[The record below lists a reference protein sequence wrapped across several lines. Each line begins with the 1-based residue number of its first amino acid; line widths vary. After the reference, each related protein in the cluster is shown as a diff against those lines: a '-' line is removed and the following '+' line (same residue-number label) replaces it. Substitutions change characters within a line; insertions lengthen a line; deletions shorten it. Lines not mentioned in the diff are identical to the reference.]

1 MLQFINLQQSSPD
14 TMKTQASV
22 GLIDILY
29 TASFRRQESLLKY
42 IVHTN

>member
-1 MLQFINLQQSSPD
+1 MLQFINLQQTLPD

-22 GLIDILY
+22 LDILY
-29 TASFRRQESLLKY
+29 TASFQQQENLLKY